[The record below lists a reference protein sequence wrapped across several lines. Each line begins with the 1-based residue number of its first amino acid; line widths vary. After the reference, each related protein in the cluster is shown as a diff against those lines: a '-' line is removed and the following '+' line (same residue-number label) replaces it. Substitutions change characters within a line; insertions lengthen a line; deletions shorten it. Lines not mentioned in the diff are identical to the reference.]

1 MRFFQVILPVFG
13 GDLSTICLDVLP
25 LLGFLQRLRLI
36 TVLVLLSGLFLFL
49 ALRFLRARIRCAE

>member
-1 MRFFQVILPVFG
+1 MFG
-13 GDLSTICLDVLP
+13 SDLSTILLDALP

-36 TVLVLLSGLFLFL
+36 MILVLLSGLFLFL